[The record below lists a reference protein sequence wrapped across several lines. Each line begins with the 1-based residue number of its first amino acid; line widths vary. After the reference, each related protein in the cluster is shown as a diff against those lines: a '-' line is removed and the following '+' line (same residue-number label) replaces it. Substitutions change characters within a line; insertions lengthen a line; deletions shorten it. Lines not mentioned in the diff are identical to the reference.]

1 METTKKIII
10 AIDGHSSTGKST
22 VAKQLAKH
30 LGYTYIDTGAMY
42 RSVSLYALQQNY
54 IVNNIINETALN
66 KDLDHITIE
75 FKKNITTEVIETFLN
90 EENVESKIRGLEVS
104 NYVSDVAAISKV
116 RRFLVLQQ
124 QKMGEQKGI
133 VMDGRDIGTVVFPE
147 AELKLFM
154 TASAEIRA
162 KRRFDELTNK
172 GEEVSF
178 IEVLENV
185 QKRDFVDSN
194 REDSPL
200 MKAKDAYL
208 IDNSALTRT
217 EQFEYILELVR
228 VAENKV

>member
-42 RSVSLYALQQNY
+42 RSVSLHALQQNY
-54 IVNNIINETALN
+54 ITNNVIDKTALI
-66 KDLDHITIE
+66 KDLDHISIK
-75 FKKNITTEVIETFLN
+75 FKKNTTTDIIETFLN
-90 EENVESKIRGLEVS
+90 DINVESKIRSLEVS
-104 NYVSDVAAISKV
+104 NHVSDIATISEV
-116 RRFLVLQQ
+116 RQFLVQQ
-124 QKMGEQKGI
+124 QKKMGQQKGI

-162 KRRFDELTNK
+162 KRRFDELQKK
-172 GEEVSF
+172 GDEVSF

-185 QKRDFVDSN
+185 QKRDYIDSN
-194 REDSPL
+194 RDDSPL
-200 MKAKDAYL
+200 LKAKDAYL

-228 VAENKV
+228 VARNKK